1 MKKNAMRGYI
11 VLGLVLAV
19 FCVVAFAAPFARTAA
34 FWLGFGFGAFA
45 LLFQLYIF
53 RTADAN
59 GDARSRF
66 YGFPIIRVGVY
77 YLVAQL
83 VASIIEMALASV
95 LPAWA
100 PLILNILL
108 AAAAIIGC
116 VTVGTMRDEIAQQDG
131 KLRKN
136 VSNMRELQSLS
147 AALVSQCADESLKAT
162 LQKLADEFRYS
173 DPVSSEKT
181 EDLEADMRARLG
193 DIQQAL
199 VDGDIDGAKTLCA
212 RLTAC
217 LAERNRL
224 CSISKSHHLG

>member
-11 VLGLVLAV
+11 ILAILLAV
-19 FCVVAFAAPFARTAA
+19 FCVIAFAVPFARTTT
-34 FWLGFGFGAFA
+34 FWLGFGFGIFA

-53 RTADAN
+53 KTADAN

-66 YGFPIIRVGVY
+66 YGFPIARVGVY

-83 VASIIEMALASV
+83 VISIIEMALAKV
-95 LPAWA
+95 LPTWV
-100 PLILNILL
+100 PLIINIIL
-108 AAAAIIGC
+108 AAAAVIGC
-116 VTVGTMRDEIAQQDG
+116 ITVETMRDEIVQQDV

-147 AALVSQCADESLKAT
+147 AALVSQCADGTLKMT

-181 EDLEADMRARLG
+181 EDLEADMRAQLG

-199 VDGDIDGAKTLCA
+199 VDGDTDGAKRLCGK
-212 RLTAC
+212 LTGT
-217 LAERNRL
+217 LAERNRV
-224 CSISKSHHLG
+224 CSISK

>member
-11 VLGLVLAV
+11 ILAILLAV
-19 FCVVAFAAPFARTAA
+19 FCVVAFAVPFARTTA
-34 FWLGFGFGAFA
+34 FWLGFGFGVFA

-66 YGFPIIRVGVY
+66 YGFPIVRVGVY

-83 VASIIEMALASV
+83 VISIIEMALAKV
-95 LPAWA
+95 LPTWV
-100 PLILNILL
+100 PLIINIIL
-108 AAAAIIGC
+108 AAVAVIGC
-116 VTVGTMRDEIAQQDG
+116 ITVETMRDEIVQQDV
-131 KLRKN
+131 KLKKN

-147 AALVSQCADESLKAT
+147 AALVSQCADETLKMT

-181 EDLEADMRARLG
+181 EDLEADMQAQLG

-199 VDGDIDGAKTLCA
+199 VDGDTDGAKRLCGK
-212 RLTAC
+212 LTGT
-217 LAERNRL
+217 LAEGNRV
-224 CSISKSHHLG
+224 CSINK

>member
-11 VLGLVLAV
+11 ILAILLAV
-19 FCVVAFAAPFARTAA
+19 FCVIIFAVPFARTAA
-34 FWLGFGFGAFA
+34 FWLGFGFGVFA

-53 RTADAN
+53 KTADAN

-66 YGFPIIRVGVY
+66 YGFPIVRVGVY

-83 VASIIEMALASV
+83 VISIIEMALAKV
-95 LPAWA
+95 LPTWV
-100 PLILNILL
+100 PLIINIIL
-108 AAAAIIGC
+108 AAAAVIGC
-116 VTVGTMRDEIAQQDG
+116 ITVETMRDEIVQQDV
-131 KLRKN
+131 KLKNN

-147 AALVSQCADESLKAT
+147 AALVSQCADETLKMT

-181 EDLEADMRARLG
+181 EDLEADMRAQLG

-199 VDGDIDGAKTLCA
+199 VDGDTDGAKRLCGK
-212 RLTAC
+212 LTGT
-217 LAERNRL
+217 LAERNRV
-224 CSISKSHHLG
+224 CSISK